1 MLEELVQVGH
11 LHRASLSNLHGH
23 RLRRRCAV
31 QRAAVR
37 NVRRFHAAE
46 EAFGIYAASVAA
58 TVADFVA
65 KVTPAAVLG
74 LAVILALTYL
84 LRKQGK

>member
-1 MLEELVQVGH
+1 MKTVSEGLITLRDFFLRIAEVGGALVLAILTVYLLLGNS
-11 LHRASLSNLHGH
+11 AG
-23 RLRRRCAV
+23 A
-31 QRAAVR
+31 
-37 NVRRFHAAE
+37 
-46 EAFGIYAASVAA
+46 YAASVAA